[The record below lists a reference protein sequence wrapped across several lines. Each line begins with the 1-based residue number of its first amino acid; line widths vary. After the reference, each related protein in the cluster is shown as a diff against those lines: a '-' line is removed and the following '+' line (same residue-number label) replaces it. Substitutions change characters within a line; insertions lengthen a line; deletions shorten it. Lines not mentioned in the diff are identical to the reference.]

1 MMIMEISLGT
11 RVINQDLITSFHIE
25 GFKNSGV
32 SFNPTLSGFETGST
46 STRQIHSHL
55 TNVLKSPFRQYAR

>member
-25 GFKNSGV
+25 GSKNSGV
-32 SFNPTLSGFETGST
+32 RFNPHAVG
-46 STRQIHSHL
+46 I
-55 TNVLKSPFRQYAR
+55 